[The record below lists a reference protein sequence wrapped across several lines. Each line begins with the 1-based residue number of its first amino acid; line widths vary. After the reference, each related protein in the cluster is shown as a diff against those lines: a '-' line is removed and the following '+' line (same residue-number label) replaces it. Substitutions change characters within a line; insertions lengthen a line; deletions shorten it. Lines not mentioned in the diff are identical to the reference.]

1 MNTKQQGYT
10 LAELMIV
17 VLILAIL
24 ATIAIAFPSYQNYIR
39 QTRLSAVRSDL
50 VQNAQT
56 LERFYAQQKTFV
68 GFDGDNLKQS
78 DYFDISF
85 MDADDDSTNPSDSG
99 FILQAEPNDGN
110 DIESCTVYLND
121 SGIFWATSSDSG
133 KTCPGF
139 EEPSK

>member
-24 ATIAIAFPSYQNYIR
+24 ATIAFPSYQNYIR

-85 MDADDDSTNPSDSG
+85 TDADDDSTNPSDSG
-99 FILQAEPNDGN
+99 FILQAEPNDSN